1 MRYNIN
7 TIGRQEMSKKS
18 NKFVEIASPNK
29 QGFSN
34 NINIEDL
41 PLELKGNNGKAW
53 SRETDLGSRFYMIKT
68 YKRGKIDTREEKQ
81 KSGGRYGKLISIQL
95 VGKK

>member
-1 MRYNIN
+1 MRYNIDA
-7 TIGRQEMSKKS
+7 IWRQEMSKKS
-18 NKFVEIASPNK
+18 DKFVEIASPNK

-34 NINIEDL
+34 NIDIEDL
-41 PLELKGNNGKAW
+41 PLELKGNNG
-53 SRETDLGSRFYMIKT
+53 
-68 YKRGKIDTREEKQ
+68 EEKQ